1 MQIGRD
7 NRYPHT
13 QGLGF
18 DGISTN
24 DGDEMG
30 DKGNDEREAN
40 RIGLGCDESLPMG
53 TRQTMV

>member
-1 MQIGRD
+1 M
-7 NRYPHT
+7 YPHT

-30 DKGNDEREAN
+30 GKGNEEREAN
-40 RIGLGCDESLPMG
+40 K
-53 TRQTMV
+53 